1 MSTIVIARTIALAQ
15 RIATS
20 RNSDIAAMAQLMAIK
35 KICAIKKMSGHVKNI
50 KKKCPVVTAKF
61 RPAEAEGR
69 NWCPTVQKKLFCT
82 LMEGFIGIC

>member
-1 MSTIVIARTIALAQ
+1 MSTIVIARTIALAR

-20 RNSDIAAMAQLMAIK
+20 RNSDIAAMVQLMAIR

-61 RPAEAEGR
+61 RPAEAER
-69 NWCPTVQKKLFCT
+69 PERCPAVL
-82 LMEGFIGIC
+82 